1 MPNLTMTPETAFEI
15 LLMVRGFDAKVP
27 QSDPDSGSNPSD
39 DMAVDALEFGP
50 GDQTQHEIISA
61 SSDLNDD
68 EQRDLIALILVGR
81 GDFDLTEWQ
90 AAQAAWDDIDR
101 ARVPRTVI
109 GIPLASDYLEEG
121 PGGFGLS
128 LAEYLNQR

>member
-1 MPNLTMTPETAFEI
+1 MPNLTLTPETAFEI

-39 DMAVDALEFGP
+39 DMGVDALEFGE
-50 GDQTQHEIISA
+50 GDQTEHEIMSAISN
-61 SSDLNDD
+61 LNDD
-68 EQRDLIALILVGR
+68 EQRDLIALILMGR
-81 GDFDLTEWQ
+81 GDFDLTEWHS
-90 AAQAAWDDIDR
+90 AQAVWDDIGR
-101 ARVPRTVI
+101 AKVPRFVI

-121 PGGFGLS
+121 LAQCGLS

>member
-1 MPNLTMTPETAFEI
+1 MPTLTITPETAFEI

-39 DMAVDALEFGP
+39 DMGVDALEFGP
-50 GDQTQHEIISA
+50 GDDSLREIVSA
-61 SSDLNDD
+61 ISDLNDD

-81 GDFDLTEWQ
+81 GDFVLDGWGT
-90 AAQAAWDDIDR
+90 ARAAWDDIGR
-101 ARVPRTVI
+101 AQTPRYVTD
-109 GIPLASDYLEEG
+109 IPMASDYLEEG
-121 PGGFGLS
+121 LAQCGES